1 MSDNA
6 ALKAKQEAGFVH
18 VSDSGKTKGG
28 KDKDK
33 EHISA
38 PAGVTFKGKAKSK
51 VAGNK
56 AKVKKAIKEKAAK
69 KKEEKKKDKKKS
81 VPPYR
86 PKQEEK
92 KSTPNPTPKQQPT
105 PKPQPTPDPL
115 SKKESG
121 IFSEFGEHDRTIG
134 QNKIPPLTFDP
145 KTGQP
150 IQSSGKPLEPI
161 SGNNSST
168 NANKE
173 KSKSSEHKTFGF

>member
-1 MSDNA
+1 MKTPKWCFFMSDNA

-105 PKPQPTPDPL
+105 PKPQPTPEPREIGKGP
-115 SKKESG
+115 S
-121 IFSEFGEHDRTIG
+121 FGKMSDREI
-134 QNKIPPLTFDP
+134 D
-145 KTGQP
+145 
-150 IQSSGKPLEPI
+150 I
-161 SGNNSST
+161 SGNTRRKGDIGEDERSSSQ
-168 NANKE
+168 
-173 KSKSSEHKTFGF
+173 SKSGPSSGPRERF